1 MKKLV
6 FGKFNKK
13 IITLAALVTFTASLL
28 SINAFAMDTRRV
40 VMPNGLVVLYSER
53 HNLPV
58 VRMSLII
65 NASKL
70 DEPARLAGLAHL
82 TAEMLTEGTKHR
94 TSKEIHEEIE
104 FTGASIET
112 STTSDY
118 TAVGLSVLKKDLPVL
133 FEIFADCILNPT
145 FTEAELRQKKELIKG
160 GLKHE
165 EESPAYAADKAFMA
179 AVYGKF
185 PYGRVSEGTPE
196 TINMIKRDDVVKFHS
211 DFYVPAGSI
220 LSVAGDVTYEEL
232 MGLIDKHLSAS
243 AGWTV
248 HANGPAKKREAFELP
263 KSTAKK
269 AVLIN
274 RDTQQANII
283 LGGMGVRRDNPDFY
297 AVSIMNYILGGGGFA
312 SRMVKAIRDNLGL
325 AYDIHSHF
333 ASFKYAGDFQVVIQT
348 KNEFTNVAVEEIL
361 KQIKAM
367 KEGVITDEE
376 LSDAKAYLTG
386 SFPRKL
392 DTMDKIS
399 MFMAQ
404 VEFYG
409 LGIDFDKRYPAII
422 NAITKEDVRRA
433 AQKYLVGNNYKLA
446 IAGNQ
451 AKIGLSSDYK

>member
-1 MKKLV
+1 MV

-13 IITLAALVTFTASLL
+13 IVTLAALVAFTASLV
-28 SINAFAMDTRRV
+28 SVNAFALDTRRV
-40 VMPNGLVVLYSER
+40 VMPNGLVVLFSER

-70 DEPARLAGLAHL
+70 DEPARLAGLANL
-82 TAEMLTEGTKHR
+82 TAEMLTEGTKNR

-104 FTGASIET
+104 FTGASIEA
-112 STTSDY
+112 SSSSDY
-118 TAVGLSVLKKDLPVL
+118 TAVGLSVLKKDLPRL
-133 FEIFADCILNPT
+133 FEIFADCVLNPT
-145 FTEAELRQKKELIKG
+145 FTEAELRQKKELVKG
-160 GLKHE
+160 NLMQQ
-165 EESPAYAADKAFMA
+165 EESPAYAANKAFMA

-185 PYGRVSEGTPE
+185 PYGRVSEGAPE
-196 TINMIKRDDVVKFHS
+196 TIDVIKRDDVVKFHS
-211 DFYVPAGSI
+211 DFYVPWGSI
-220 LSVAGDVTYEEL
+220 LSVAGDVTYDEL
-232 MGLIDKHLSAS
+232 MGLIDKYFSVWS
-243 AGWTV
+243 
-248 HANGPAKKREAFELP
+248 KKPVKKTEAAELP
-263 KSTAKK
+263 KSTAQK
-269 AVLIN
+269 AILIN

-283 LGGMGVRRDNPDFY
+283 LGGLGVRRDNPDFY

-367 KEGVITDEE
+367 KEGVVTDAE

-422 NAITKEDVRRA
+422 NAVTKDDVRRV
-433 AQKYLVGNNYKLA
+433 AQKYLIGNNYKLA

>member
-1 MKKLV
+1 MV

-13 IITLAALVTFTASLL
+13 IITLAALVAFTVSLV
-28 SINAFAMDTRRV
+28 SVNAFALDTQRV
-40 VMPNGLVVLYSER
+40 VMPNGLVVLFSER

-82 TAEMLTEGTKHR
+82 TAEMLTEGTKNR
-94 TSKEIHEEIE
+94 SSKEIHEEIE
-104 FTGASIET
+104 FTGASIEA
-112 STTSDY
+112 SSSSDY
-118 TAVGLSVLKKDLPVL
+118 TAVGLSVLKKDLPRL
-133 FEIFADCILNPT
+133 FEIFADCVLNPT
-145 FTEAELRQKKELIKG
+145 FTEAELRQKKELVKG
-160 GLKHE
+160 NLMQQ
-165 EESPAYAADKAFMA
+165 EESPAYAANKAFMA

-185 PYGRVSEGTPE
+185 PYGRVSEGAPE
-196 TINMIKRDDVVKFHS
+196 TIDMIKRDDVVKFHS
-211 DFYVPAGSI
+211 DFYVPWGSI

-232 MGLIDKHLSAS
+232 MGLIDKHFSVS
-243 AGWTV
+243 AGWSKKS
-248 HANGPAKKREAFELP
+248 AKKREAAELP

-269 AVLIN
+269 AILIN

-283 LGGMGVRRDNPDFY
+283 LGGLGVRRDNPDFY

-348 KNEFTNVAVEEIL
+348 KNEFTNVAVQEIL

-367 KEGVITDEE
+367 KEGVVTDEE

-409 LGIDFDKRYPAII
+409 LGIDFDKKYPAII
-422 NAITKEDVRRA
+422 NAITKDDVRRV
-433 AQKYLVGNNYKLA
+433 AQKYLIGNNYKLA

-451 AKIGLSSDYK
+451 AKIGLNSDYK